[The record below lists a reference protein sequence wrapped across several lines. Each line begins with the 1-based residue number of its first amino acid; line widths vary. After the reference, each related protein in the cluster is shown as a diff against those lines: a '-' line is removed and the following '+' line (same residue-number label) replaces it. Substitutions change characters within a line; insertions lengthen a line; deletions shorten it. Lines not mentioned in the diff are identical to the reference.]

1 MRFRMLAYRAI
12 ENYPR
17 IMQFMALVAA
27 LLIIAGCGAI
37 REIPVNTVEKVVV
50 RDSVVYIND
59 TITVEVPRERIVEV
73 VPALD
78 TSYLKTSVAESV
90 AYLDTAKRQIHHTLE
105 QKGTVNTKIDTVVI
119 TKNIEKVVYE
129 EVPIEVEIVKYK
141 RDNIFWY
148 SIIFNMMV
156 ILALIF
162 KFYLKYIKKV

>member
-1 MRFRMLAYRAI
+1 MRIILYRMI

-17 IMQFMALVAA
+17 IMQFTALIAA
-27 LLIIAGCGAI
+27 LLLTVGCGSV
-37 REIPVNTVEKVVV
+37 REIPVQTVEKVVV

-59 TITVEVPRERIVEV
+59 TITVEVPFERIVEV
-73 VPALD
+73 VPEVD

-105 QKGTVNTKIDTVVI
+105 QKGTVNTKVDTVVI
-119 TKNIEKVVYE
+119 TKNIEKIVYE

-148 SIIFNMMV
+148 SIIFNV
-156 ILALIF
+156 IIILFIVF
-162 KFYLKYIKKV
+162 KIYLKFIKKV